1 MSEDASYELQRAIVA
16 ALTNDATVATLV
28 AGRIYDHVPRDPAT
42 GKTTAEFPFVSF
54 GPEQNLPEN
63 LDCIDAEEIVIQI
76 NGWSRDPGFMEVKR
90 IAKAVKNVLHEAEL
104 PIADNGLVYFVFDG
118 RRILRDPDGL
128 TSHAVLTFRAGVEN
142 H

>member
-1 MSEDASYELQRAIVA
+1 MSEDTSYELQRAIVA
-16 ALTNDATVATLV
+16 ALKNDAIVTTLIE
-28 AGRIYDHVPRDPAT
+28 GRVFDNVPRSPDT
-42 GKTTAEFPFVSF
+42 GATTAGFPFVSF
-54 GPEQNLPEN
+54 GGEQGVPEN
-63 LDCIDAEEIVIQI
+63 IDCIDAEEIIIQI
-76 NGWSRDPGFMEVKR
+76 DAWSRDPGYMEVKR

-118 RRILRDPDGL
+118 RRVLRDPDGL